1 MLHLLSFSH
10 KNKEGEFF
18 FSPIKQKLLEE
29 IEDYKDK
36 VDDCQKYAKAY
47 IDTIKVS
54 VISNVLL
61 GWNHYK

>member
-1 MLHLLSFSH
+1 M
-10 KNKEGEFF
+10 EGEF

-54 VISNVLL
+54 IISHVLL
-61 GWNHYK
+61 IWNHYK